1 MKAARRFTALF
12 LLLLLLLLFHEDAF
26 IDRHGEVNAFRGAQ
40 LKADVFDPLIAG
52 NVNQAGLLRLT
63 IDGKEEAL
71 DTGELFLN
79 QNMHVMASL
88 EFIRNVFSCAAN
100 LYDDSRIEIL
110 RNSHTFILNLKAQ
123 DALQDGEEV
132 KLIEAPQKYSDKTY
146 ICLEDFCSL
155 INYDFRYDAEKTTV
169 VLDSSDAETPKL
181 RGDYDLRDHGRVS
194 KIRDQGSLS
203 ACWSYAAMSA
213 LESSMLP
220 ERSITLSPDNLAEH
234 NTYGISAE
242 DSGTYMV
249 AMSSMLAWKQP
260 IEENGSEVALHL
272 QEVHYYSGDDK
283 DAVKWAIFK
292 NGGVSTSLYAEIDTS
307 NLSKSSFYNNKNNS
321 YYYDGNKEPNHDVVI
336 IGWDDDYPKTRFSR
350 QAKEDGAF
358 ICQNSWGSEFGDK
371 GVFYVSYDD
380 TNIAKSAVSYV
391 KVESTTNYDHIY
403 QSDLE
408 GHVGNLG
415 YNTPTALAANVYTA
429 RGDEELRAVGLY
441 AVGPETEYRIYTVSD
456 FTDTTSL
463 SRRREQASGTL
474 QDAGFYTIPLRDALP
489 LTQGE
494 NFAVVIMLTTK
505 NGTLPIAVEY
515 PNSKLSEQA
524 DITDGKGYISRNG
537 LNWSSV
543 EDTYAANLCLKAY
556 TTNKNNQNTNTENE

>member
-1 MKAARRFTALF
+1 M
-12 LLLLLLLLFHEDAF
+12 
-26 IDRHGEVNAFRGAQ
+26 
-40 LKADVFDPLIAG
+40 
-52 NVNQAGLLRLT
+52 
-63 IDGKEEAL
+63 
-71 DTGELFLN
+71 
-79 QNMHVMASL
+79 
-88 EFIRNVFSCAAN
+88 
-100 LYDDSRIEIL
+100 
-110 RNSHTFILNLKAQ
+110 
-123 DALQDGEEV
+123 
-132 KLIEAPQKYSDKTY
+132 
-146 ICLEDFCSL
+146 
-155 INYDFRYDAEKTTV
+155 
-169 VLDSSDAETPKL
+169 
-181 RGDYDLRDHGRVS
+181 VS
-194 KIRDQGSLS
+194 
-203 ACWSYAAMSA
+203 
-213 LESSMLP
+213 
-220 ERSITLSPDNLAEH
+220 
-234 NTYGISAE
+234 
-242 DSGTYMV
+242 
-249 AMSSMLAWKQP
+249 
-260 IEENGSEVALHL
+260 
-272 QEVHYYSGDDK
+272 
-283 DAVKWAIFK
+283 
-292 NGGVSTSLYAEIDTS
+292 
-307 NLSKSSFYNNKNNS
+307 
-321 YYYDGNKEPNHDVVI
+321 
-336 IGWDDDYPKTRFSR
+336 IGWEDDYPKTRVSR
-350 QAKEDGAF
+350 QAKEDVAF
-358 ICQNSWGSEFGDK
+358 SWQNSWGSEFGDK